1 MLRSMPR
8 WALLLIGGVLL
19 GAADAP
25 PSEIIARRGDIQ
37 MTATDLREA
46 LRYFEPAARDQ
57 LLGNSA
63 ALVEFVRERLI
74 RQALLNEARAANF
87 DQKPEV
93 QARLTDARDTVI
105 VQAWLGSRVQLDPA
119 FPSEAEIAT
128 AYEGNKAR
136 FAVPK
141 QFHVAQIAILV
152 PATASKEA
160 DDAARRKALEL
171 KLQVTRPKADFAEV
185 ARKSSQ
191 DKNSSDKGGD
201 LGWVREDQIVP
212 AVRDV
217 VRGMAD
223 NGVSDPVR
231 SAEAWHVVKL
241 LGTKPPSFLP
251 VEQVTDT
258 LVGALR
264 QGRAQ
269 QATRAYLNEMLK
281 KDPPQ
286 INEVGLVAKL
296 AVPK

>member
-1 MLRSMPR
+1 M
-8 WALLLIGGVLL
+8 
-19 GAADAP
+19 
-25 PSEIIARRGDIQ
+25 
-37 MTATDLREA
+37 
-46 LRYFEPAARDQ
+46 
-57 LLGNSA
+57 
-63 ALVEFVRERLI
+63 
-74 RQALLNEARAANF
+74 
-87 DQKPEV
+87 
-93 QARLTDARDTVI
+93 
-105 VQAWLGSRVQLDPA
+105 
-119 FPSEAEIAT
+119 
-128 AYEGNKAR
+128 
-136 FAVPK
+136 
-141 QFHVAQIAILV
+141 
-152 PATASKEA
+152 
-160 DDAARRKALEL
+160 
-171 KLQVTRPKADFAEV
+171 